1 MAIEINSSTG
11 ITAGASVVS
20 AAASKIIKENII
32 SGFGG
37 SSEFATD
44 AGDDM
49 SIRTAP
55 RGSIE
60 SRRRRT

>member
-1 MAIEINSSTG
+1 MAIEINPSTG
-11 ITAGASVVS
+11 ITASASVIS
-20 AAASKIIKENII
+20 AASKIIKENII

-37 SSEFATD
+37 SSEFASD
-44 AGDDM
+44 AGDDI

-60 SRRRRT
+60 GRRRRT